1 MALPK
6 SGPVRRNY
14 HPPKKSAF
22 STAQLIGIGAAVLVV
37 VAVIAHHPQQ
47 ARATR
52 GPVERLYSPLQVD
65 SLTVLEKLKAGNFSA
80 LEAQFKDFEST
91 AATDPRAEMNLT
103 YAFGVFALPDPEI
116 SGKVRQWVSQFPE
129 SAIAHCARSIVL
141 EQIAAKA
148 RGHEG
153 GSTTSIPLEHFKD
166 METALNRTVTEA
178 ESARAFDPNLVTA
191 WIPSIDAAK
200 MESDTTTMD
209 ELSRE
214 SLAKFPTSFQ
224 LRRAII
230 IAMEPRWG
238 GSYDA
243 MDKFAHES
251 QAYVAQNPTLRYLLG
266 FTAMEQARELQD
278 DGKWAAAIPLLNKA
292 IEVGG
297 DYPSFYTYRAN
308 SFYNL
313 KRYDDALADLLCA
326 NDLMPDTPENLDML
340 ALTSH
345 VLNKPSDAL
354 EYSNLYMKLGESD
367 KEVAD
372 VHDWAV
378 AQVLK

>member
-6 SGPVRRNY
+6 SSPVRRTY
-14 HPPKKSAF
+14 HAPKKSGF
-22 STAQLIGIGAAVLVV
+22 SSAQLIGVGVAVLVV
-37 VAVIAHHPQQ
+37 IAFIAHHPQQ

-65 SLTVLEKLKAGNFSA
+65 SLSVLEKLKAGKFSA
-80 LEAQFKDFEST
+80 LDEQFKDFEAT
-91 AATDPRAEMNLT
+91 AANDPRAEMNLT
-103 YAFGVFALPDPEI
+103 YAFSVFALPDPEI
-116 SGKVRQWVSQFPE
+116 AGKVREWIAQSPD

-141 EQIAAKA
+141 EQAAAKA

-153 GSTTSIPLEHFKD
+153 GPTTSIPLEHFKD
-166 METALNRTVTEA
+166 MEIALNRTVTEA
-178 ESARAFDPNLVTA
+178 ESARAFDPNLISA

-209 ELSRE
+209 DLSRE
-214 SLAKFPTSFQ
+214 SLAKFPASFQ

-230 IAMEPRWG
+230 IGMEPRWG

-251 QAYVAQNPTLRYLLG
+251 QAFVAQNPMLRYLLG
-266 FTAMEQARELQD
+266 FAAMDQARELQA
-278 DGKWAAAIPLLNKA
+278 DGKWEAAIPLLNKA

-297 DYPSFYTYRAN
+297 DYPSFYTYRGN

-313 KRYDDALADLLCA
+313 KKYDDALADFLCA
-326 NDLMPDTPENLDML
+326 NDLLPDTPENLDML
-340 ALTSH
+340 ALTEH
-345 VLNKPSDAL
+345 VMNKPSDAL
-354 EYSNLYMKLGESD
+354 EYSNLYMKLGEPD